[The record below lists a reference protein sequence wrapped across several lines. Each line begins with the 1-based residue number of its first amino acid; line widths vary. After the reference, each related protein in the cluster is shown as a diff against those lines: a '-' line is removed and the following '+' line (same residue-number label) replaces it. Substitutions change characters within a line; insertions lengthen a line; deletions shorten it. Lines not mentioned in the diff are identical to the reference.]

1 MATKKTVSKPQA
13 VTEPKYKFID
23 LRSNE
28 HTLRITDPENPNR
41 VVAELRWERDV
52 FGWDKI
58 AGACDSSR
66 LRMGVF
72 KPIGEVI
79 ETRKDGVKIKQMLLV
94 KDYASVTKPD
104 TRVIWLGDRILREEA
119 VKNIDTI

>member
-58 AGACDSSR
+58 AGDCDSSR
-66 LRMGVF
+66 LRM
-72 KPIGEVI
+72 
-79 ETRKDGVKIKQMLLV
+79 
-94 KDYASVTKPD
+94 
-104 TRVIWLGDRILREEA
+104 
-119 VKNIDTI
+119 